1 MPADSTPEPGPPGT
15 PGSTGP
21 HRAGGRRRGP
31 RGRRRTGLIVTAW
44 TAAGIVALGGSGA
57 GYLYL
62 KLNGNLRSVDID
74 QVLGAD
80 RPDKAGN
87 GSENILVLGSD
98 TRSGGNERL
107 GGGTDDG
114 TARSD
119 TAMIVH
125 VHRGHEGASVVS
137 VPRDTLVD
145 RPACTDAAGRRHP
158 AAHGVMFNSAYST
171 GGAACA
177 VKTAESLTGLRMDHY
192 LEIDFAGFEKLVDE
206 LGGVR
211 VTTTEDIEDPDS
223 HLDLAAGTHRLDGE
237 QALGLVRTRHGVG
250 DGSDLGRI
258 QLQQAFVK
266 ALVDQV
272 RDIGVLTSP
281 KKLYDLADTA
291 TKAVTTDSGLGSVN
305 SLMAFASS
313 LKGIGASD
321 LHMVTLP
328 VRYDPADG
336 NRVLVQEA
344 KARQVWD
351 ALRRDEPIPRT
362 ATEGTATG
370 EAEDVVSVPQG
381 ARGTA
386 RPATAPA
393 PARADP
399 GAPRRADPPPP
410 REQTTA
416 APGFG

>member
-1 MPADSTPEPGPPGT
+1 MSADSAPGPGVPGAR
-15 PGSTGP
+15 
-21 HRAGGRRRGP
+21 HRAEGRSR
-31 RGRRRTGLIVTAW
+31 RRRTGLVVMAW

-74 QVLGAD
+74 QVLGTD
-80 RPDKAGN
+80 RPDGAGN
-87 GSENILVLGSD
+87 GSENVLVLGSD
-98 TRSGGNERL
+98 TRSGGNGKH
-107 GGGTDDG
+107 GGGGDG

-125 VHRGHEGASVVS
+125 VHRGHERASVVS
-137 VPRDTLVD
+137 IPRDTLVD
-145 RPACTDAAGRRHP
+145 RPACTDTAGRRHP
-158 AAHGVMFNSAYST
+158 AAHGAMFNSAYST

-177 VKTAESLTGLRMDHY
+177 VKTVESFTGLRMDHY

-223 HLDLAAGTHRLDGE
+223 HLDLRAGTHRLDGE

-266 ALVDQV
+266 ALVGQV
-272 RDIGVLTSP
+272 KDIGILTSP

-291 TKAVTTDSGLGSVN
+291 TRTVTTDSGLGSVN
-305 SLMAFASS
+305 SLMAFAGG

-336 NRVLVQEA
+336 NRLLVQEA

-351 ALRRDEPIPRT
+351 ALKRDEPIPGT

-370 EAEDVVSVPQG
+370 EAGDVVS
-381 ARGTA
+381 
-386 RPATAPA
+386 AP
-393 PARADP
+393 
-399 GAPRRADPPPP
+399 
-410 REQTTA
+410 
-416 APGFG
+416 